1 MTRGR
6 TELSRTLSH
15 ALRHQPWLYELELD
29 GEGWVSLDALVEAL
43 RQDARWRDVT
53 AEEVG
58 EVVAGG
64 SKQRHEIVE
73 GRIRARYG
81 HSIPQRL
88 RLTAAL
94 PPAVLFHGTSPAAAE
109 QIAVAGL
116 LPSGRQY
123 VHLSSTRD
131 MADAVGR
138 RKSPTPVVL
147 SVDTVAA
154 SSLGVVF
161 YAGSDQVW
169 LADAVPA
176 VALAQ

>member
-1 MTRGR
+1 VALDVLAT
-6 TELSRTLSH
+6 
-15 ALRHQPWLYELELD
+15 ALRRGP
-29 GEGWVSLDALVEAL
+29 
-43 RQDARWRDVT
+43 RWRDVT
-53 AEEVG
+53 TDQIR

-64 SKQRHEIVE
+64 GKQRHEIAD

-88 RLTAAL
+88 RLTVAL

-109 QIAVAGL
+109 QIALAGL

-131 MADAVGR
+131 MALAVGR
-138 RKSPTPVVL
+138 RKSPAPVIL

-161 YAGSDQVW
+161 YVGGDLVW

-176 VALAQ
+176 ATLTMM